1 MLVFWLL
8 TLGSR
13 AEYRVVRRGTQVL
26 LKGPEQEIAGCKA
39 RTGENG
45 AVPADC
51 GDGYF
56 KRYVGI

>member
-1 MLVFWLL
+1 
-8 TLGSR
+8 LGSR